1 MKHGVSGSWCPV
13 GPAGGRGARG
23 YGEFRRNTVLWD
35 AAGLLLEPVLHGS
48 LVTPLLLSRMAPV
61 LGLPLCFCE
70 HTSQRNSVIVR
81 RGAKDL
87 WQCGRRCVL
96 ARYKSSL
103 PLTEFSESR
112 F

>member
-1 MKHGVSGSWCPV
+1 MKHDVSGSWGPV

-48 LVTPLLLSRMAPV
+48 LMTPLLLSRMAPV

-81 RGAKDL
+81 RG
-87 WQCGRRCVL
+87 
-96 ARYKSSL
+96 
-103 PLTEFSESR
+103 
-112 F
+112 